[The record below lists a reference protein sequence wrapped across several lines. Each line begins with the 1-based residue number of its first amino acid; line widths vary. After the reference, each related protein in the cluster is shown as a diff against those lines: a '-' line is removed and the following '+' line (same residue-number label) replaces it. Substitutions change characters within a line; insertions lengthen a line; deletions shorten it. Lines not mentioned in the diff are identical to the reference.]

1 MAFSPAV
8 ELRVREL
15 GSRVSKASLLTTQ
28 KGQTV
33 TPSCKKPSPSQQ
45 SLLLILNKETL

>member
-15 GSRVSKASLLTTQ
+15 GSLLTTQ

-33 TPSCKKPSPSQQ
+33 TPSCKKPSLSQQ